1 MKKINKKGFTL
12 IELLAVIVIL
22 AILIAVAVPAITRYL
37 ASARANTFKDN
48 ALSVIEAVRKDK
60 IINGGGTTTYTYE
73 YINDNGLLEKKLNK
87 SPYGEDYKES
97 SCVKV
102 TTDESTGTDTY
113 LICLTDGKYGIKGT
127 EDEIIS
133 GKRGAGEQATEV
145 KVTSMASCTC
155 D

>member
-1 MKKINKKGFTL
+1 MKKLNKKGFTL

-60 IINGGGTTTYTYE
+60 IINGGETTTYTLSE
-73 YINDNGLLEKKLNK
+73 INGLLEKKLNK
-87 SPYGEDYKES
+87 SPYGEDYGTS

-102 TTDESTGTDTY
+102 TTDVSTGTDTY

-127 EDEIIS
+127 EDEIMS
-133 GKRGAGEQATEV
+133 GKRGTGEQETEV
-145 KVTSMASCTC
+145 KVTSMESCTC

>member
-60 IINGGGTTTYTYE
+60 IINGGETTTYTLSE
-73 YINDNGLLEKKLNK
+73 INGLLEKKLNK
-87 SPYGEDYKES
+87 SPYGEDYGTS

-102 TTDESTGTDTY
+102 TTDVSTGTDTY

-133 GKRGAGEQATEV
+133 GTRGTGEQATEV

>member
-60 IINGGGTTTYTYE
+60 IINGGETTTYTYK
-73 YINDNGLLEKKLNK
+73 YINDNRLLEKKLNK

-102 TTDESTGTDTY
+102 TTDATGTDTY

-127 EDEIIS
+127 EDEIMS
-133 GKRGAGEQATEV
+133 GKKGTGEQATEV
-145 KVTSMASCTC
+145 KVTSMESCTC

>member
-48 ALSVIEAVRKDK
+48 ALSVIDTVRKDK
-60 IINGGGTTTYTYE
+60 IINGTGATTYTFE
-73 YINDNGLLEKKLNK
+73 TINGLLEKKLNK
-87 SPYGEDYKES
+87 SPYGEDYGTS

-133 GKRGAGEQATEV
+133 GKRAVGEEEV
-145 KVTSMASCTC
+145 KVTSMESCTC

>member
-48 ALSVIEAVRKDK
+48 ALSVIDTVRKDK
-60 IINGGGTTTYTYE
+60 IINGTGAKTYTLSE
-73 YINDNGLLEKKLNK
+73 INGLLEKKLNK
-87 SPYGEDYKES
+87 SPYGEDYGTS

-102 TTDESTGTDTY
+102 TTDVSTGTDTY

-133 GKRGAGEQATEV
+133 GTRGTGEQATEV

>member
-60 IINGGGTTTYTYE
+60 IINGGETTTYTYK
-73 YINDNGLLEKKLNK
+73 YINDNRLLEKKLNK

-133 GKRGAGEQATEV
+133 GKRVVGEEEV

>member
-48 ALSVIEAVRKDK
+48 ALSVIDTVRKDK
-60 IINGGGTTTYTYE
+60 IINGTRATTYTFE
-73 YINDNGLLEKKLNK
+73 TINGLLGKKLNK
-87 SPYGEDYKES
+87 SPYGEDYGTS

-133 GKRGAGEQATEV
+133 GKRAVGEEEV
-145 KVTSMASCTC
+145 KVTSMKSCTC

>member
-60 IINGGGTTTYTYE
+60 IINGTGSKTYTLIE
-73 YINDNGLLEKKLNK
+73 INGLLEKKLNK
-87 SPYGEDYKES
+87 SPYGEDYGTS

-102 TTDESTGTDTY
+102 TTDVSTGTDTY

-127 EDEIIS
+127 EDEIMS
-133 GKRGAGEQATEV
+133 GKRGTGEQATEV

>member
-60 IINGGGTTTYTYE
+60 IINGTGAKTYTLSE
-73 YINDNGLLEKKLNK
+73 INGLLEKKLNK
-87 SPYGEDYKES
+87 SPYGEDYGTS

-102 TTDESTGTDTY
+102 TTDVSTGTDTY

-127 EDEIIS
+127 EDEIMS
-133 GKRGAGEQATEV
+133 GKRGTGEQATEV

>member
-1 MKKINKKGFTL
+1 MKKLNKKGFTL

-60 IINGGGTTTYTYE
+60 IINGGETTTYTYK
-73 YINDNGLLEKKLNK
+73 YINDNRLLEKKLNK

-102 TTDESTGTDTY
+102 TTDATGTDTY

-127 EDEIIS
+127 EDEIMS
-133 GKRGAGEQATEV
+133 GKRGTGEQATEV
-145 KVTSMASCTC
+145 KVTSMESCTC

>member
-60 IINGGGTTTYTYE
+60 IINGGETTTYTLSE
-73 YINDNGLLEKKLNK
+73 INGLLEKKLNK
-87 SPYGEDYKES
+87 SPYGEDYGTS

-102 TTDESTGTDTY
+102 TTDVSTGTDTY

-127 EDEIIS
+127 EDEIMS
-133 GKRGAGEQATEV
+133 GKRGAGEEATEV

>member
-1 MKKINKKGFTL
+1 MKKLNKKGFTL

-60 IINGGGTTTYTYE
+60 IINGGETTTYTLSE
-73 YINDNGLLEKKLNK
+73 INGLLEKKLNK
-87 SPYGEDYKES
+87 SPYGEDYGTS

-102 TTDESTGTDTY
+102 TTDVSTGTDTY

-133 GKRGAGEQATEV
+133 GTRGTGEQATEV

>member
-60 IINGGGTTTYTYE
+60 IINGGETTTYTYN
-73 YINDNGLLEKKLNK
+73 YINDNRLLEKKLNK

-102 TTDESTGTDTY
+102 TTDATGTDTY

-133 GKRGAGEQATEV
+133 GTRGTGEQATEV

>member
-60 IINGGGTTTYTYE
+60 IINGGETTTYTYK
-73 YINDNGLLEKKLNK
+73 YINDNRLLEKKLNK

-102 TTDESTGTDTY
+102 TTDATGTDTY

-133 GKRGAGEQATEV
+133 GTRGTGEQATEV
-145 KVTSMASCTC
+145 KVTSMESCTC

>member
-1 MKKINKKGFTL
+1 MKEIK
-12 IELLAVIVIL
+12 
-22 AILIAVAVPAITRYL
+22 
-37 ASARANTFKDN
+37 
-48 ALSVIEAVRKDK
+48 
-60 IINGGGTTTYTYE
+60 TYTLSE
-73 YINDNGLLEKKLNK
+73 INGLLEKKLNK

-102 TTDESTGTDTY
+102 TTDATGTDTY

-133 GKRGAGEQATEV
+133 GTRGTGEQATEV

>member
-60 IINGGGTTTYTYE
+60 IINGGETTTYTYK
-73 YINDNGLLEKKLNK
+73 YINDNRLLEKKLNK

-133 GKRGAGEQATEV
+133 GKRAVGEEEV
-145 KVTSMASCTC
+145 KVTSMESCTC

>member
-48 ALSVIEAVRKDK
+48 ALSVIDTVRKDK
-60 IINGGGTTTYTYE
+60 IINGGETTTYTLSE
-73 YINDNGLLEKKLNK
+73 INGLLEKKLNK

-102 TTDESTGTDTY
+102 TTDATGTDTY

-127 EDEIIS
+127 EDEIMS
-133 GKRGAGEQATEV
+133 GKRGTGEQATEV
-145 KVTSMASCTC
+145 KVTSMESCTC